1 MYKLFEPFEGLS
13 STRTFHNLQSYMQVP
28 LHPQLAAC
36 THEQLMLPES
46 LIKLQNMFTV
56 VLIALAMAEGCEIF

>member
-1 MYKLFEPFEGLS
+1 
-13 STRTFHNLQSYMQVP
+13 MQVP
-28 LHPQLAAC
+28 LHPQLAAS

-56 VLIALAMAEGCEIF
+56 VLIALAMSEGCEIF